1 MFLKKSGRKS
11 IEMYLKFFKNVSTCR
26 VLPEVYYSIKKFSA
40 LKVTPEY
47 KPQKQKKKSMV
58 KKNKTYI
65 SHTFGTHLFT
75 KNGTKNL
82 DILS

>member
-11 IEMYLKFFKNVSTCR
+11 IEIYLKFFKNVSTCR

-47 KPQKQKKKSMV
+47 KPQKQKKK
-58 KKNKTYI
+58 KAW
-65 SHTFGTHLFT
+65 
-75 KNGTKNL
+75 
-82 DILS
+82 